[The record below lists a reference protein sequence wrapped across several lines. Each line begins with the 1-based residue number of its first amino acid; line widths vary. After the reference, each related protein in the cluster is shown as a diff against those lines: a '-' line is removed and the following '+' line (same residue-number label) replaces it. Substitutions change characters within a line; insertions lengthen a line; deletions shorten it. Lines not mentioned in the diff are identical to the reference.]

1 MKHTIKNIIN
11 IKDIYLWTYYITL
24 FAIKTFLLSSCLLVT
39 YPLFLHKP
47 IVPLRLVNYP
57 GIYLFF
63 CSYVGSLAAQ
73 SLIIYTKSALHCRF
87 MWESRTFMK
96 INNWQLTAE
105 LKPEPSESEFLLGR
119 ITLSLLLLTKK
130 PTAYLSL
137 LHGEEGRKR
146 LCYSAV
152 VRALLY
158 VSRIQ
163 GYTCS
168 RPSLKAR
175 CQRIS
180 IALEVRVCTYM
191 THAHTYAQAQNRI
204 DIWIAK
210 ASHIPT
216 SEKRKELYLLSAT
229 LSSVYVHVWV
239 CEQE

>member
-1 MKHTIKNIIN
+1 MQETECSTEQAFYLYFIDYNCMKHTIKNIIN

-47 IVPLRLVNYP
+47 IVPLRLVNYL

-73 SLIIYTKSALHCRF
+73 SLIIYTKSALLCRF

-96 INNWQLTAE
+96 INNRQLTAE

-146 LCYSAV
+146 LLFCCCAGSFVCITHSGIHLQQA
-152 VRALLY
+152 
-158 VSRIQ
+158 
-163 GYTCS
+163 
-168 RPSLKAR
+168 
-175 CQRIS
+175 IS
-180 IALEVRVCTYM
+180 EG
-191 THAHTYAQAQNRI
+191 
-204 DIWIAK
+204 
-210 ASHIPT
+210 
-216 SEKRKELYLLSAT
+216 
-229 LSSVYVHVWV
+229 
-239 CEQE
+239 